1 MKQFLLVCAQTTLFL
16 LGSGVPLATGLYL
29 TRPSEPVRAHE
40 TSPSTLIDFEI
51 QESNQ
56 TQSAGTTKK
65 TIQVQGEI
73 ASYIVGITAKN
84 ETTLAIKL
92 TTNQIVI
99 LDNNPN
105 THKLQL
111 KRLEAILAG
120 FDFTTIEEPIV
131 EIDVRYKLPVLRTTV
146 SI

>member
-131 EIDVRYKLPVLRTTV
+131 EIDVRYKLPVLRTTA
-146 SI
+146 SF

>member
-40 TSPSTLIDFEI
+40 VSPSTLIDFEI